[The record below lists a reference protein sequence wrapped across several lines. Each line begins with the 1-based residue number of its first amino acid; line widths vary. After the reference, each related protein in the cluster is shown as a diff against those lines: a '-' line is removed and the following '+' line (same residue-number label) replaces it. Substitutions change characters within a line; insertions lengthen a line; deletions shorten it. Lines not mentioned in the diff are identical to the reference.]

1 MGPKLALARR
11 TQALPRTNLEMRRNE
26 MKIRSVLVSGIVLLF
41 GTAALAQ
48 DFAKVE
54 VPLGYS
60 YMRFNPENSNIVSG
74 LSLNGGGGG
83 VTVFL
88 NHAFGITAEFNGYGS
103 LSRTFAFP
111 ATANSPCPTGCTVK
125 ADGNLFTYNAGPVL
139 KYRSE
144 HFEPFVEALFGGAH
158 SNTYQNL
165 FKACQ
170 ATCITTQNPSNN
182 AFDFVIGGGFDIPV
196 TKSIAIRPAQFDF
209 GRTRLGK
216 SLTKGNNNKSTFR
229 NNPGLVFRF

>member
-1 MGPKLALARR
+1 MR
-11 TQALPRTNLEMRRNE
+11 T
-26 MKIRSVLVSGIVLLF
+26 RSAFMLGILLLF

-48 DFAKVE
+48 DYAKVE

-103 LSRTFAFP
+103 LSKTFAFP
-111 ATANSPCPTGCTVK
+111 ATANSPCPAGCTVK

-144 HFEPFVEALFGGAH
+144 HFEPFLETLFGGSH

-165 FKACQ
+165 QKTCQ
-170 ATCITTQNPSNN
+170 CTCVTTQNPGSND
-182 AFDFVIGGGFDIPV
+182 FYFVIV
-196 TKSIAIRPAQFDF
+196 A
-209 GRTRLGK
+209 
-216 SLTKGNNNKSTFR
+216 
-229 NNPGLVFRF
+229 GL